1 MRFDRTFR
9 GGTTIVLARNYRST
23 PAVVALAEVAL
34 GGAAGESRLH
44 PEAVRADGAAPT
56 VTSYADDDAE
66 ATAVADACWE
76 SRAAGMPWQS
86 MAVLFRTNAQS
97 SRFEAAFTRRGVPF
111 RVGEGQRFA
120 ARPTVR
126 LVLDE
131 LREAE
136 RNAPGRPFAQHLAD
150 VAVGRGRPEGAA
162 APEPDPEP
170 AAPAEQSGSDE
181 ARQHRDALL
190 EFGANTRKRSA
201 APAA

>member
-1 MRFDRTFR
+1 ML
-9 GGTTIVLARNYRST
+9 GRNYRST

-34 GGAAGESRLH
+34 GGAAGEARLH

-76 SRAAGMPWQS
+76 SHAAGVPWPS
-86 MAVLFRTNAQS
+86 IAVLFRTNAQS

-111 RVGEGQRFA
+111 RIGEGQRFA

-126 LVLDE
+126 AVLDE

-136 RNAPGRPFAQHLAD
+136 RSSPGRPFAQHLAD
-150 VAVGRGRPEGAA
+150 LAVGRGRPDDATVHSNSSRTNSNRTNSSRTSES
-162 APEPDPEP
+162 PTRP
-170 AAPAEQSGSDE
+170 AGTATHSSSS
-181 ARQHRDALL
+181 
-190 EFGANTRKRSA
+190 GANTWRRSA
-201 APAA
+201 APVG